1 MEIQSWHVHISGETW
16 HKKGGGENIFPQ
28 PVMEVVVKKTKLD
41 ESSSPRGAKGVKC
54 LLYEARKHPNYDPVH
69 ENTFKSELSTF
80 DPNMGF
86 AQVSEGTSSTELTSS
101 KFENAL
107 LAPF

>member
-1 MEIQSWHVHISGETW
+1 M
-16 HKKGGGENIFPQ
+16 
-28 PVMEVVVKKTKLD
+28 
-41 ESSSPRGAKGVKC
+41 KC
-54 LLYEARKHPNYDPVH
+54 KQPNYDPVR

-86 AQVSEGTSSTELTSS
+86 AQMSEGTSSTELTSS

>member
-1 MEIQSWHVHISGETW
+1 
-16 HKKGGGENIFPQ
+16 
-28 PVMEVVVKKTKLD
+28 MEVVVKKTKLD
-41 ESSSPRGAKGVKC
+41 ESSSPRGAAGVKC

-80 DPNMGF
+80 DPYMGF

>member
-16 HKKGGGENIFPQ
+16 HRKGGGENIFPQ
-28 PVMEVVVKKTKLD
+28 PVMEVDVKKTKLD
-41 ESSSPRGAKGVKC
+41 ESSSPRGAPGVKC

-86 AQVSEGTSSTELTSS
+86 AQVSEGTSY

>member
-1 MEIQSWHVHISGETW
+1 MYISAANVAQERW
-16 HKKGGGENIFPQ
+16 WKNIFPQ

-41 ESSSPRGAKGVKC
+41 ESSSPRGGAGVKC
-54 LLYEARKHPNYDPVH
+54 LLYEARKQPNYDPVR
-69 ENTFKSELSTF
+69 ENTFNSELSTF

-86 AQVSEGTSSTELTSS
+86 AQMSEGTSSTELTSS

>member
-1 MEIQSWHVHISGETW
+1 M
-16 HKKGGGENIFPQ
+16 
-28 PVMEVVVKKTKLD
+28 
-41 ESSSPRGAKGVKC
+41 KC
-54 LLYEARKHPNYDPVH
+54 KQPNYDPVR

-86 AQVSEGTSSTELTSS
+86 AQMGEGTSSTELTSS

>member
-1 MEIQSWHVHISGETW
+1 M
-16 HKKGGGENIFPQ
+16 
-28 PVMEVVVKKTKLD
+28 KKTKLD
-41 ESSSPRGAKGVKC
+41 ESSSEGAVRVEGAAGVKC
-54 LLYEARKHPNYDPVH
+54 LLHEACKHPNYDPVH

-86 AQVSEGTSSTELTSS
+86 AQVSEGTSY